1 MRPQCRGAAY
11 LDKILAL
18 GLGHQR
24 LQLGCGEGVDEAR
37 LGHDEEQ
44 HLGTGQNRELVGLAH
59 SVSEEGGAAWFR
71 MRRASMSR
79 AQL

>member
-1 MRPQCRGAAY
+1 VCVAY
-11 LDKILAL
+11 LDEVLAL

-37 LGHDEEQ
+37 LRHDEQQ
-44 HLGTGQNRELVGLAH
+44 HLGARQDRELVGLAH
-59 SVSEEGGAAWFR
+59 TVSKCCGAASFR
-71 MRRASMSR
+71 MRRASTSR